1 VIADCAREMTNE
13 EGMLND
19 QDDLDGA
26 VDFGFRHSFDIRH
39 SDFVINTCFAEGVS
53 QL

>member
-1 VIADCAREMTNE
+1 MTKE
-13 EGMLND
+13 CGMT
-19 QDDLDGA
+19 QLDGA

-53 QL
+53 KL